1 MIKYFTVIVFLFYN
15 CTFAQQANN
24 AAVENS
30 IKANFSVKVL
40 EAYEENSFSK
50 LEDFYELLEI
60 YSAKDTPNTLKKQL
74 EERINALYKENTLVS
89 DFFTLD
95 KISVDRLL
103 EKVASKEL
111 KFEVK
116 NIQKV
121 KTFGNYWTASYILT
135 IQRDT
140 ETLQK
145 NISQRI
151 YFYPEAKTFGNKK
164 KEVWSLF
171 LGEME

>member
-1 MIKYFTVIVFLFYN
+1 MIKYFTIIVFLFYN
-15 CTFAQQANN
+15 CTFAQEANHAI
-24 AAVENS
+24 AANS
-30 IKANFSVKVL
+30 IKANFSVKAL

-50 LEDFYELLEI
+50 LKDFYELLEI
-60 YSAKDTPNTLKKQL
+60 YSAKNTPNTLKKQL

-89 DFFTLD
+89 DFFTSD
-95 KISVDRLL
+95 KITVDKLL
-103 EKVASKEL
+103 QKVASKEL
-111 KFEVK
+111 KFEIK

-121 KTFGNYWTASYILT
+121 KTFGNYWTASYILD

-151 YFYPEAKTFGNKK
+151 YFYPEAKTFGNKT

>member
-1 MIKYFTVIVFLFYN
+1 MKYFTFILFLFYN
-15 CTFAQQANN
+15 CAFAQQANN
-24 AAVENS
+24 TAIENS
-30 IKANFSVKVL
+30 IKANFSIKVL

-50 LEDFYELLEI
+50 VEDFYELLEM
-60 YSAKDTPNTLKKQL
+60 YSDKNASNTLKKHL
-74 EERINALYKENTLVS
+74 EERIDALYKENTLIF
-89 DFFTLD
+89 DFFTSD
-95 KISVDRLL
+95 KISVNKLL
-103 EKVASKEL
+103 DKIASKGL

-121 KTFGNYWTASYILT
+121 KTFGNYWTASYVLT

-140 ETLQK
+140 ETLEK

-151 YFYPEAKTFGNKK
+151 YFYPEEKTFGNKK

-171 LGEME
+171 LGEIE

>member
-1 MIKYFTVIVFLFYN
+1 MIKYFTFIVFLFCN
-15 CTFAQQANN
+15 CTFAQDVNN
-24 AAVENS
+24 TIAANS
-30 IKANFSVKVL
+30 IKSNFSVKVL

-50 LEDFYELLEI
+50 VEDFYELLEM
-60 YSAKDTPNTLKKQL
+60 YSDKSTSNTLKKQL
-74 EERINALYKENTLVS
+74 EERIDALYKENTLVS
-89 DFFTLD
+89 DFFTSD
-95 KISVDRLL
+95 KIPVNKLL
-103 EKVASKEL
+103 EKVAYKGL

-116 NIQKV
+116 NIQKI

>member
-1 MIKYFTVIVFLFYN
+1 MKYFVFIVFLFYN
-15 CTFAQQANN
+15 CAFAQQANN
-24 AAVENS
+24 AAIENS
-30 IKANFSVKVL
+30 IKANFSIKVL

-50 LEDFYELLEI
+50 VEDFYELLEM
-60 YSAKDTPNTLKKQL
+60 YSDKNTSNTLKKQL
-74 EERINALYKENTLVS
+74 EERIDALYKENTLVS
-89 DFFTLD
+89 DFFT
-95 KISVDRLL
+95 SDRIPVNKLL
-103 EKVASKEL
+103 EKIAFKGL

-151 YFYPEAKTFGNKK
+151 YFYPEEKTFGNKK

-171 LGEME
+171 LGEIE

>member
-1 MIKYFTVIVFLFYN
+1 MKYFTFILFLFYN
-15 CTFAQQANN
+15 CVFAQQANN
-24 AAVENS
+24 AAIENS
-30 IKANFSVKVL
+30 IKANFSIKVL

-50 LEDFYELLEI
+50 VEDFYELLEM
-60 YSAKDTPNTLKKQL
+60 YSDKNASNTLKKQL
-74 EERINALYKENTLVS
+74 EERIDALYKENTLVS
-89 DFFTLD
+89 DFFTSD
-95 KISVDRLL
+95 KISVNKLL
-103 EKVASKEL
+103 DKIASKGL

-151 YFYPEAKTFGNKK
+151 YFYPEEKTFGNKK

-171 LGEME
+171 LGEIE